1 MFSDTYSSKMK
12 EKFHGGLT
20 SFNDFDL
27 LLALISALILNEIS
41 FLPFLYDLKTKVK
54 VMDRQGKNKE
64 RYTEGQNRN

>member
-27 LLALISALILNEIS
+27 LLALISALILMK
-41 FLPFLYDLKTKVK
+41 FLYCLSY
-54 VMDRQGKNKE
+54 MILRP
-64 RYTEGQNRN
+64 R